1 MKVAI
6 VGASYAGLSCAKVL
20 GDHDIKTDVF
30 EIKKDISKFNCGEAF
45 ISGVYGV
52 PKPPKKSIFYT
63 IRNVALN
70 FPNGAVTDY
79 PCRPDSVFMTD
90 RAIAQEEMFNNI
102 NSSVEF
108 HLGTNGRIQQ
118 LKNDYD
124 YVIDASGHRAQS
136 SKIGYL
142 PEITNEIR
150 AIFYRIEGDFSRFR
164 ENNDI
169 HIYGLKDGGYF
180 WIFPQTDTQAN
191 VGYGI
196 KDVKPT
202 FEILNDIL
210 TKYLDTK
217 AKILM
222 RGSGIMPMDYMNK
235 VQKGNITVIGEGA
248 GLMNYA
254 VESGTQFAVSSGTQI
269 AEHIVRGA
277 YEQYP
282 THASKT
288 YLPEVRQSKILA
300 NFLYRNKSIIPPSLK
315 VASVKL
321 YLRLKKS
328 YGKNQ

>member
-30 EIKKDISKFNCGEAF
+30 EIKKDITKFNCGEAF

-63 IRNVALN
+63 ARNRVLN
-70 FPNGAVTDY
+70 FPNGAVIDD
-79 PCRPDSVFMTD
+79 PCRQGSIFMTD
-90 RAIAQEEMFNNI
+90 RAIVQEEMFNKI
-102 NSSVEF
+102 NGSVEF

-124 YVIDASGHRAQS
+124 YVIDASGHKAQS
-136 SKIGYL
+136 SKLGYL
-142 PEITNEIR
+142 PEITNEIK
-150 AIFYRIEGDFSRFR
+150 AIFYRVEGDFSRFR
-164 ENNDI
+164 ENNDL
-169 HIYGLKDGGYF
+169 HIYGLKEGGYF

-196 KDVKPT
+196 KNIKPT
-202 FEILNDIL
+202 FEVLDSIL

-222 RGSGIMPMDYMNK
+222 RGSGNMPMDYMNR
-235 VQKGNITVIGEGA
+235 VQTGKITVIGEGA
-248 GLMNYA
+248 GLMNYT

-282 THASKT
+282 AYAFKT
-288 YLPEVRQSKILA
+288 YLPEIKQSKIIA
-300 NFLYRNKSIIPPSLK
+300 NFLYRNSTLIPATLK
-315 VASVKL
+315 VASMKL
-321 YLRLKKS
+321 YLKLKKS
-328 YGKNQ
+328 YGK